1 MEVRVVNWTK
11 EQQLAI
17 NREGCNLIV
26 SAGAGSGKTAVL
38 SERVLR
44 KLQEGVDIRNILI
57 LTFTNEAAGE
67 MKERIRKKIKQ
78 ANLKEQLSFLDAAY
92 ITTFDAYAFSLVK
105 KYHYLFNLDANLS
118 IIDSSVINLEKR
130 RILDDIV
137 MDLYNTKDPC
147 YLKLVRDFTSRD
159 DASIKDAIL
168 NISNTLDLRYD
179 KFDYLKH
186 YVKDF
191 YSDEYIDEIFNE
203 YFLYLKNLTLLIEE
217 DYYALEGYLNDLQRE
232 KCYDALS
239 KIFNPRNYNDLY
251 SHKVTLPQF
260 RGLEEEATS
269 LKEILKEHV
278 KELDELTIYS
288 EEELKSQLKSTKEY
302 VEAIISIILQLD
314 EKIKKYKQEHN
325 AFEFSDIAKMAIK
338 LVKEHE
344 DIKDELK
351 NTYQE
356 IMIDEY
362 QDTNDL
368 QEIFISQI
376 ENNNV
381 YMVGDIKQSIY
392 RFRNANPNIF
402 REKYEHYKKHE
413 GGEKIDLLENFR
425 SRREVLTNINE
436 IFNLIMIPDLGGVDY
451 QDNHAM
457 VNGNKAYVEKGSSN
471 QNYNLEI
478 LKYQNEDKKF
488 SNSEI
493 EIFTIAQDIKEKIA
507 NGYLVYDF
515 KLGANRRATYKDF
528 CIILDRGTEMARYK
542 KIFETFNIPMEI
554 YKDSNLTEEEDIFV
568 IRSIIRLILA
578 IKQEINDT
586 NMRYYFV
593 SVARSYVGGMSDE
606 EIIEALDNNSFYQR
620 EVYEH
625 ARNIALNLDNL
636 TPNMLLE
643 QILLEFDFYQ
653 KLITVGNV
661 KDAIIRFDYLL
672 DLANSME
679 DLGFTILDFLEYLNN
694 MIDTKTEIRY
704 KEAKA
709 DSDAV
714 KIMNIHKS
722 KGLEFPVCY
731 FAGLYQSFNL
741 RDLQSRFMVDPTYGI
756 LTPFYQDGIGT
767 LFTKQLIKNK
777 YLEEEIAEKI
787 RLFYVA
793 LTRAKEKM
801 IMVLPEFKVVSKI
814 RKRATY
820 LTEMKYRSFYDFLS
834 SMALNLKDYMRV
846 IDVNALGLSKD
857 YEYGLRK
864 VSPTIKSDK
873 VMEIHQILTDKS
885 VVNTTHASKTVS
897 NLIRYEEAR
906 TMAYGTKIHEMLEDT
921 DFRVKNTHNKY
932 VKQILDT
939 FDFDNASIYQEFE
952 FIFIHD
958 GVEYHGI
965 IDLMLEYDDEIKIID
980 YKLKNIDDQAY
991 VKQLNV
997 YYEYIRSVSEKKI
1010 TLYLYSIMDNKLQ
1023 EVEVIGL
1030 FE

>member
-44 KLQEGVDIRNILI
+44 KLQERVDIRNILI

-78 ANLKEQLSFLDAAY
+78 ANLNEQLSFLDAAY

-137 MDLYNTKDPC
+137 MNLYNTKDPC

-381 YMVGDIKQSIY
+381 Y
-392 RFRNANPNIF
+392 
-402 REKYEHYKKHE
+402 
-413 GGEKIDLLENFR
+413 L
-425 SRREVLTNINE
+425 
-436 IFNLIMIPDLGGVDY
+436 
-451 QDNHAM
+451 
-457 VNGNKAYVEKGSSN
+457 
-471 QNYNLEI
+471 
-478 LKYQNEDKKF
+478 
-488 SNSEI
+488 
-493 EIFTIAQDIKEKIA
+493 
-507 NGYLVYDF
+507 
-515 KLGANRRATYKDF
+515 
-528 CIILDRGTEMARYK
+528 
-542 KIFETFNIPMEI
+542 
-554 YKDSNLTEEEDIFV
+554 
-568 IRSIIRLILA
+568 
-578 IKQEINDT
+578 
-586 NMRYYFV
+586 
-593 SVARSYVGGMSDE
+593 
-606 EIIEALDNNSFYQR
+606 SF
-620 EVYEH
+620 
-625 ARNIALNLDNL
+625 
-636 TPNMLLE
+636 
-643 QILLEFDFYQ
+643 
-653 KLITVGNV
+653 
-661 KDAIIRFDYLL
+661 
-672 DLANSME
+672 
-679 DLGFTILDFLEYLNN
+679 
-694 MIDTKTEIRY
+694 
-704 KEAKA
+704 
-709 DSDAV
+709 
-714 KIMNIHKS
+714 
-722 KGLEFPVCY
+722 
-731 FAGLYQSFNL
+731 
-741 RDLQSRFMVDPTYGI
+741 
-756 LTPFYQDGIGT
+756 
-767 LFTKQLIKNK
+767 
-777 YLEEEIAEKI
+777 
-787 RLFYVA
+787 
-793 LTRAKEKM
+793 
-801 IMVLPEFKVVSKI
+801 
-814 RKRATY
+814 
-820 LTEMKYRSFYDFLS
+820 
-834 SMALNLKDYMRV
+834 
-846 IDVNALGLSKD
+846 
-857 YEYGLRK
+857 
-864 VSPTIKSDK
+864 
-873 VMEIHQILTDKS
+873 
-885 VVNTTHASKTVS
+885 
-897 NLIRYEEAR
+897 
-906 TMAYGTKIHEMLEDT
+906 
-921 DFRVKNTHNKY
+921 
-932 VKQILDT
+932 
-939 FDFDNASIYQEFE
+939 
-952 FIFIHD
+952 
-958 GVEYHGI
+958 
-965 IDLMLEYDDEIKIID
+965 
-980 YKLKNIDDQAY
+980 
-991 VKQLNV
+991 
-997 YYEYIRSVSEKKI
+997 
-1010 TLYLYSIMDNKLQ
+1010 
-1023 EVEVIGL
+1023 
-1030 FE
+1030 